1 LCYQDLRFG
10 FFGIVPV
17 LSFYLDFVA
26 DMTPFIPA
34 EASTKIKATAA
45 KEAAANTET
54 A

>member
-1 LCYQDLRFG
+1 LD
-10 FFGIVPV
+10 FFGIVPA

-45 KEAAANTET
+45 NTET